1 MRAIKNRRRSALAF
15 IFATGLLTGMGGL
28 TACSDDSSTTSGSS
42 DTVDVVA
49 STALWADVV
58 HDIAGD
64 NDHVKITGLIEG
76 DSVDPHDYNPSAKDM
91 AKIKDADVVVGNGA
105 GYDTWLTEHASSD
118 ATVITAL
125 PQEEHDHD
133 GDEHDGHDHDAHG
146 HDGEA
151 HDLESEDAHDHD
163 AHDHADSDSDLP
175 TNPHVWY
182 DVATV
187 NSFATKIADTLND
200 KNGDIKASTK
210 DFSDKLHAIDEKIK
224 ALPAKKVASTESV
237 SGYLLKESPMED
249 VTPHDYLSASLKES
263 DPSAADV
270 AEFTSLINDK
280 KVDILVN
287 NPQTEDSVS
296 KDLVSAAKKAG
307 IPVVDIYETPEK
319 APTTWT
325 FSLRPS
331 NGSTMPARS
340 KTTRE

>member
-200 KNGDIKASTK
+200 KDGDIKASTK
-210 DFSDKLHAIDEKIK
+210 DFSDKIHAIDEKIK

-249 VTPHDYLSASLKES
+249 VTPHGYLSASLKES

-280 KVDILVN
+280 KVDLLVN

-296 KDLVSAAKKAG
+296 KDLVSAAKKAE

-319 APTTWT
+319 GTHYLDF
-325 FSLRPS
+325 FSEAVQRLHD
-331 NGSTMPARS
+331 AS
-340 KTTRE
+340 KE

>member
-15 IFATGLLTGMGGL
+15 IFTTGLLTGMGGL

-42 DTVDVVA
+42 DTVNVVA

-64 NDHVKITGLIEG
+64 NDH
-76 DSVDPHDYNPSAKDM
+76 
-91 AKIKDADVVVGNGA
+91 
-105 GYDTWLTEHASSD
+105 
-118 ATVITAL
+118 
-125 PQEEHDHD
+125 
-133 GDEHDGHDHDAHG
+133 DAHG
-146 HDGEA
+146 HDGDA
-151 HDLESEDAHDHD
+151 HGHESEDPHDHD
-163 AHDHADSDSDLP
+163 ADDHADNDSDLP

-182 DVATV
+182 GVATV

-296 KDLVSAAKKAG
+296 KDLVSAAKKAE

-319 APTTWT
+319 GTHYLDF
-325 FSLRPS
+325 FSEAVQRLHD
-331 NGSTMPARS
+331 AS
-340 KTTRE
+340 KE

>member
-1 MRAIKNRRRSALAF
+1 MRAIKNRRQSALAF

-28 TACSDDSSTTSGSS
+28 TACSDDSSPTSGSS
-42 DTVDVVA
+42 DTVNVVA

-58 HDIAGD
+58 HDIAED

-133 GDEHDGHDHDAHG
+133 GDENDGHDHDA
-146 HDGEA
+146 DA
-151 HDLESEDAHDHD
+151 HDAHDHESEDAHDHD
-163 AHDHADSDSDLP
+163 ANNDSDLP

-249 VTPHDYLSASLKES
+249 VTPHGYLSASLKES

-319 APTTWT
+319 GTHYLDF
-325 FSLRPS
+325 FSEAVQRLHD
-331 NGSTMPARS
+331 AS
-340 KTTRE
+340 KE

>member
-133 GDEHDGHDHDAHG
+133 GDKHDG
-146 HDGEA
+146 
-151 HDLESEDAHDHD
+151 HDHD

-200 KNGDIKASTK
+200 KDGDIKASTK
-210 DFSDKLHAIDEKIK
+210 DFSDKIHAIDEKIK

-249 VTPHDYLSASLKES
+249 VTPHGYLSASLKES

-296 KDLVSAAKKAG
+296 KDLVSAAKKAE

-319 APTTWT
+319 GTHYLDF
-325 FSLRPS
+325 FSEAVQRLHD
-331 NGSTMPARS
+331 AS
-340 KTTRE
+340 KE

>member
-133 GDEHDGHDHDAHG
+133 GDKHDG
-146 HDGEA
+146 
-151 HDLESEDAHDHD
+151 HDHD

-200 KNGDIKASTK
+200 KDGDIKASTK

-249 VTPHDYLSASLKES
+249 VTPHGYLSASLKES

-296 KDLVSAAKKAG
+296 KDLVSAAKKAE

-319 APTTWT
+319 GTHYLDF
-325 FSLRPS
+325 FSEAVQRLHD
-331 NGSTMPARS
+331 AS
-340 KTTRE
+340 KE

>member
-1 MRAIKNRRRSALAF
+1 
-15 IFATGLLTGMGGL
+15 MGGL

-133 GDEHDGHDHDAHG
+133 GDKHDG
-146 HDGEA
+146 
-151 HDLESEDAHDHD
+151 HDHD

-200 KNGDIKASTK
+200 KDGDIKASTK
-210 DFSDKLHAIDEKIK
+210 DFSDKIHAIDEKIK

-249 VTPHDYLSASLKES
+249 VTPHGYLSASLKES

-296 KDLVSAAKKAG
+296 KNLVSAAKKAE

-319 APTTWT
+319 GTHYLDF
-325 FSLRPS
+325 FSEAVQRLHD
-331 NGSTMPARS
+331 AS
-340 KTTRE
+340 KE

>member
-1 MRAIKNRRRSALAF
+1 
-15 IFATGLLTGMGGL
+15 MGGL

-133 GDEHDGHDHDAHG
+133 GDKHDGHDHDAHG

-200 KNGDIKASTK
+200 KDGDIKASTK
-210 DFSDKLHAIDEKIK
+210 DFSDKIHAIDEKIK

-249 VTPHDYLSASLKES
+249 VTPHGYLSASLKES

-296 KDLVSAAKKAG
+296 KNLVSAAKKAE

-319 APTTWT
+319 GTHYLDF
-325 FSLRPS
+325 FSEAVQRLHDV
-331 NGSTMPARS
+331 S
-340 KTTRE
+340 KE

>member
-133 GDEHDGHDHDAHG
+133 GDKHDG
-146 HDGEA
+146 
-151 HDLESEDAHDHD
+151 HDHD

-200 KNGDIKASTK
+200 KDGDIKASTK
-210 DFSDKLHAIDEKIK
+210 DFSDKIHAID
-224 ALPAKKVASTESV
+224 
-237 SGYLLKESPMED
+237 
-249 VTPHDYLSASLKES
+249 
-263 DPSAADV
+263 
-270 AEFTSLINDK
+270 
-280 KVDILVN
+280 
-287 NPQTEDSVS
+287 
-296 KDLVSAAKKAG
+296 
-307 IPVVDIYETPEK
+307 
-319 APTTWT
+319 
-325 FSLRPS
+325 
-331 NGSTMPARS
+331 
-340 KTTRE
+340 

>member
-1 MRAIKNRRRSALAF
+1 MRAIKNRRRSALAI
-15 IFATGLLTGMGGL
+15 IFATGVLTGMGGL

-42 DTVDVVA
+42 DTVNVVA

-64 NDHVKITGLIEG
+64 NDHVTITGLIEG

-105 GYDTWLTEHASSD
+105 GYDSWLTEHASSD

-133 GDEHDGHDHDAHG
+133 EDEHDGHDHDAHG
-146 HDGEA
+146 HD
-151 HDLESEDAHDHD
+151 SEDAHDHD
-163 AHDHADSDSDLP
+163 SEDAHDHAHSAEASDTADNNSDLP

-200 KNGDIKASTK
+200 KNSDIKASAT

-249 VTPHDYLSASLKES
+249 VTPHGYLSASLKES

-319 APTTWT
+319 GTHYLDF
-325 FSLRPS
+325 FSETVQRLHDA
-331 NGSTMPARS
+331 N
-340 KTTRE
+340 KE

>member
-1 MRAIKNRRRSALAF
+1 
-15 IFATGLLTGMGGL
+15 
-28 TACSDDSSTTSGSS
+28 
-42 DTVDVVA
+42 
-49 STALWADVV
+49 
-58 HDIAGD
+58 
-64 NDHVKITGLIEG
+64 
-76 DSVDPHDYNPSAKDM
+76 M

-133 GDEHDGHDHDAHG
+133 GDENDGHDHDA
-146 HDGEA
+146 DA
-151 HDLESEDAHDHD
+151 HDAHDHESEDAHDHD
-163 AHDHADSDSDLP
+163 ANNDSDLP

-249 VTPHDYLSASLKES
+249 VTPHGYLSASLKES

-319 APTTWT
+319 GTHYLDF
-325 FSLRPS
+325 FSEAVQRLHD
-331 NGSTMPARS
+331 AS
-340 KTTRE
+340 KE

>member
-1 MRAIKNRRRSALAF
+1 
-15 IFATGLLTGMGGL
+15 MGGL

-133 GDEHDGHDHDAHG
+133 GDKHDGHDHDAHG

-200 KNGDIKASTK
+200 KDGDIKASTK
-210 DFSDKLHAIDEKIK
+210 DFSDKIHAIDEKIK

-237 SGYLLKESPMED
+237 SGYLLKESPME
-249 VTPHDYLSASLKES
+249 L
-263 DPSAADV
+263 
-270 AEFTSLINDK
+270 SLIH
-280 KVDILVN
+280 I
-287 NPQTEDSVS
+287 
-296 KDLVSAAKKAG
+296 
-307 IPVVDIYETPEK
+307 
-319 APTTWT
+319 
-325 FSLRPS
+325 
-331 NGSTMPARS
+331 
-340 KTTRE
+340 

>member
-1 MRAIKNRRRSALAF
+1 
-15 IFATGLLTGMGGL
+15 
-28 TACSDDSSTTSGSS
+28 
-42 DTVDVVA
+42 
-49 STALWADVV
+49 
-58 HDIAGD
+58 
-64 NDHVKITGLIEG
+64 
-76 DSVDPHDYNPSAKDM
+76 M

-105 GYDTWLTEHASSD
+105 GYDNWLTEHASSD

-146 HDGEA
+146 HNG
-151 HDLESEDAHDHD
+151 EDAHDHD
-163 AHDHADSDSDLP
+163 AGDHADSDSDLP

-224 ALPAKKVASTESV
+224 ALPANKVASTESV

-249 VTPHDYLSASLKES
+249 VTPHGYLSASLKES

-319 APTTWT
+319 GTHYLDF
-325 FSLRPS
+325 FSEAVQRLHD
-331 NGSTMPARS
+331 AS
-340 KTTRE
+340 KE

>member
-1 MRAIKNRRRSALAF
+1 MQAIKNRRRSALAF
-15 IFATGLLTGMGGL
+15 IFSTGLLTGMGGL

-42 DTVDVVA
+42 DTVNVVA

-64 NDHVKITGLIEG
+64 SGHVKIKGLIEG

-91 AKIKDADVVVGNGA
+91 AKIKDADVVVGNGG
-105 GYDTWLTEHASSD
+105 GYDNWLTEHASSD

-133 GDEHDGHDHDAHG
+133 AGDHDGHDHA
-146 HDGEA
+146 
-151 HDLESEDAHDHD
+151 AHDHD
-163 AHDHADSDSDLP
+163 SEDVHDHDAEDHADTSDLP

-182 DVATV
+182 DVPTV

-200 KNGDIKASTK
+200 KNSDIKASTK

-224 ALPAKKVASTESV
+224 ALPTKKVASTESV

-249 VTPHDYLSASLKES
+249 VTPHGYLSASLKES

-296 KDLVSAAKKAG
+296 KDLVTAAKKAG

-319 APTTWT
+319 GTHYLDF
-325 FSLRPS
+325 FSEAVQRLHD
-331 NGSTMPARS
+331 AS
-340 KTTRE
+340 KE

>member
-1 MRAIKNRRRSALAF
+1 
-15 IFATGLLTGMGGL
+15 MGGL

-42 DTVDVVA
+42 DTVNVVA

-133 GDEHDGHDHDAHG
+133 GDKHDG
-146 HDGEA
+146 
-151 HDLESEDAHDHD
+151 HDHD

-200 KNGDIKASTK
+200 KDGDIKASTK
-210 DFSDKLHAIDEKIK
+210 DFSDKIHAIDEKIK

-249 VTPHDYLSASLKES
+249 VTPHGYLSASLKES

-296 KDLVSAAKKAG
+296 KDLVSAAKKAE

-319 APTTWT
+319 GTHYLDF
-325 FSLRPS
+325 FSEAVQRLHD
-331 NGSTMPARS
+331 AS
-340 KTTRE
+340 KE

>member
-1 MRAIKNRRRSALAF
+1 MRAIKNRRQSALAF

-28 TACSDDSSTTSGSS
+28 TACSDDSSPTSGSS
-42 DTVDVVA
+42 DTVNVVA

-58 HDIAGD
+58 HDIAED

-125 PQEEHDHD
+125 PQEKHDHD
-133 GDEHDGHDHDAHG
+133 GDENDGHDHDA
-146 HDGEA
+146 DA
-151 HDLESEDAHDHD
+151 HDAHDHESEDAHDHD
-163 AHDHADSDSDLP
+163 ANNDSDLP

-249 VTPHDYLSASLKES
+249 VTPHGYLSASLKES

-319 APTTWT
+319 GTHYLDF
-325 FSLRPS
+325 FSEAVQRLHD
-331 NGSTMPARS
+331 AS
-340 KTTRE
+340 KE